1 MRGGLAAMGRMR
13 FNRRK
18 EAKAAGAFFAN
29 AGFIGTKNPAGN
41 DAGRGGNIGEA
52 QATAKDSGPEEA
64 VSAKAKSE
72 ASGGAEAVSAKANP
86 KRKRSRK
93 PQRNHRHRSQAKAK
107 AKASGPTEVA
117 SGEAQASG
125 HAEGVG
131 AESPA
136 SLHTEA
142 APPLDAEE
150 GASPAAAQPPPLDA
164 EEGASPA
171 AAQPLKGQATEDD
184 KAWALQAVLGAYAEG
199 RCPYPAPMSM
209 TLEEIKVLHE
219 QGKMTDEQFE
229 FNKECIKLRDEI
241 SHGQDK
247 APEADTQREQSTG
260 NGGGAEGAA
269 NSGTEDV
276 KVVNSEIEL

>member
-18 EAKAAGAFFAN
+18 EAKAAGTFFAN
-29 AGFIGTKNPAGN
+29 AGFIGTKNLAGN

-93 PQRNHRHRSQAKAK
+93 PQRNHRPRSQAKAK
-107 AKASGPTEVA
+107 AKASGPAEVV

-136 SLHTEA
+136 SLQTEA
-142 APPLDAEE
+142 A
-150 GASPAAAQPPPLDA
+150 PPLDA

-184 KAWALQAVLGAYAEG
+184 KAWALQAVLV
-199 RCPYPAPMSM
+199 
-209 TLEEIKVLHE
+209 TL
-219 QGKMTDEQFE
+219 
-229 FNKECIKLRDEI
+229 
-241 SHGQDK
+241 
-247 APEADTQREQSTG
+247 QS
-260 NGGGAEGAA
+260 
-269 NSGTEDV
+269 
-276 KVVNSEIEL
+276 

>member
-1 MRGGLAAMGRMR
+1 M
-13 FNRRK
+13 
-18 EAKAAGAFFAN
+18 
-29 AGFIGTKNPAGN
+29 
-41 DAGRGGNIGEA
+41 
-52 QATAKDSGPEEA
+52 
-64 VSAKAKSE
+64 
-72 ASGGAEAVSAKANP
+72 
-86 KRKRSRK
+86 
-93 PQRNHRHRSQAKAK
+93 HRPRSQAKAK
-107 AKASGPTEVA
+107 AKASGPAEVV

-125 HAEGVG
+125 HAERVG

-142 APPLDAEE
+142 A
-150 GASPAAAQPPPLDA
+150 PPLDA

-260 NGGGAEGAA
+260 NGGGVDDAD
-269 NSGTEDV
+269 NTGTEDV